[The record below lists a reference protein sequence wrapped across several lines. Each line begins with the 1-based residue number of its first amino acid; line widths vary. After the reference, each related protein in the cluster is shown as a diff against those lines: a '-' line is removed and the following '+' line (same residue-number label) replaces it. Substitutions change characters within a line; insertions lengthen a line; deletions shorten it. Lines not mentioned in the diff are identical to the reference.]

1 MPGAPTLIVFLGGF
15 GASDVERLVDRAR
28 IAASLDAIEAWL
40 AAPKPSG
47 GQALSLTEGAAGTP
61 PAILVTDDPSLLC
74 DTPGVTID
82 CDVGDFHFG
91 RRLAGVI
98 RRHSVDS
105 AIYLGGGSVPLFGAA
120 DFADVAS
127 RLANGGAVT
136 NNAFSSDLVA
146 FPVSERTLSV
156 IEAVERD
163 NALARALKEDGVLD
177 VQALERTLA
186 TQFDIDTL
194 TDVCVLALT
203 GDGGPRLQTYVRS
216 LDLDLS
222 RYRAALPLFVDQAKQ
237 LLVAGRVGTHAWS
250 YLERET
256 ACRVRLFAEERGM
269 EADGRASDGSARS
282 LLGYHLE
289 AVGLERFFET
299 LAELGDAAFI
309 DTRVLL
315 AHKRVEGTRED
326 RFLSDLG
333 RWQEISD
340 PFLRDFTRAAL
351 EAPIPVLL
359 GGHSLMSG
367 GLMAL
372 NEYAWRLTTD
382 SRNG

>member
-15 GASDVERLVDRAR
+15 GASDVERIVDRAR
-28 IAASLDAIEAWL
+28 IAASLDAIE
-40 AAPKPSG
+40 G
-47 GQALSLTEGAAGTP
+47 GRQAYGGLGESPP
-61 PAILVTDDPSLLC
+61 PAFLVTNDPALKC
-74 DTPGVTID
+74 DVPGVTID
-82 CDVGDFHFG
+82 CETGGFHFG

-98 RRHSVDS
+98 RRHGVES
-105 AIYLGGGSVPLFGAA
+105 AIYMGGGSVPLFGAA
-120 DFADVAS
+120 DFTDVAS
-127 RLANGGAVT
+127 RLAGGGAVT

-146 FPVSERTLSV
+146 FPVNERTLSV
-156 IEAVERD
+156 IEGVDRD
-163 NALARALKEDGVLD
+163 NALARALKEDAGLD
-177 VQALERTLA
+177 VQALDRTLG
-186 TQFDIDTL
+186 TQFDIDTP
-194 TDVCVLALT
+194 TDVCVLALI
-203 GDGGPRLQTYVRS
+203 GAGRPRLQAYVSS

-222 RYRAALPLFVDQAKQ
+222 RYRAVLPLFVDQTKQ

-250 YLERET
+250 YMERET

-269 EADGRASDGSARS
+269 EADGRASGGSARS

-299 LAELGDAAFI
+299 LAELGDGAFI
-309 DTRVLL
+309 DTRVVL
-315 AHKRVEGTRED
+315 AHKRIDASRED

-333 RWQEISD
+333 HWQEIGD

-372 NEYAWRLTTD
+372 NEYAWKR
-382 SRNG
+382 SEAR

>member
-1 MPGAPTLIVFLGGF
+1 V
-15 GASDVERLVDRAR
+15 
-28 IAASLDAIEAWL
+28 
-40 AAPKPSG
+40 
-47 GQALSLTEGAAGTP
+47 
-61 PAILVTDDPSLLC
+61 
-74 DTPGVTID
+74 
-82 CDVGDFHFG
+82 
-91 RRLAGVI
+91 
-98 RRHSVDS
+98 
-105 AIYLGGGSVPLFGAA
+105 
-120 DFADVAS
+120 
-127 RLANGGAVT
+127 
-136 NNAFSSDLVA
+136 
-146 FPVSERTLSV
+146 
-156 IEAVERD
+156 
-163 NALARALKEDGVLD
+163 
-177 VQALERTLA
+177 
-186 TQFDIDTL
+186 
-194 TDVCVLALT
+194 
-203 GDGGPRLQTYVRS
+203 
-216 LDLDLS
+216 
-222 RYRAALPLFVDQAKQ
+222 LPLFVDQTKQ
-237 LLVAGRVGTHAWS
+237 LLVAGRVGTHAWL

-282 LLGYHLE
+282 LLGYHME

-315 AHKRVEGTRED
+315 AHKRVEATRED

-372 NEYAWRLTTD
+372 NENAWSLTTD

>member
-1 MPGAPTLIVFLGGF
+1 M
-15 GASDVERLVDRAR
+15 
-28 IAASLDAIEAWL
+28 
-40 AAPKPSG
+40 
-47 GQALSLTEGAAGTP
+47 
-61 PAILVTDDPSLLC
+61 
-74 DTPGVTID
+74 
-82 CDVGDFHFG
+82 
-91 RRLAGVI
+91 
-98 RRHSVDS
+98 
-105 AIYLGGGSVPLFGAA
+105 GGGSVPLFGA
-120 DFADVAS
+120 DEFADVAS
-127 RLANGGAVT
+127 RLATGGAVT

-146 FPVSERTLSV
+146 FPVSERTLAI
-156 IEAVERD
+156 IEGVERD
-163 NALARALKEDGVLD
+163 NGLARALKEDAGLD
-177 VQALERTLA
+177 LQALDRTLA
-186 TQFDIDTL
+186 TQFDIDTP
-194 TDVCVLALT
+194 TDLCVLALT
-203 GDGGPRLQTYVRS
+203 GYGGPRLKACVRS

-222 RYRAALPLFVDQAKQ
+222 RYRAVLPLFIDQTKQ

-315 AHKRVEGTRED
+315 AHKRIDASRED

-333 RWQEISD
+333 RWQDIRE
-340 PFLRDFTRAAL
+340 PFQRDFTRAAL
-351 EAPIPVLL
+351 AAPVPVLL

-372 NEYAWRLTTD
+372 NEHAWSPLPSSTFLPVRY
-382 SRNG
+382 GP